1 MAYLNSVQLIGNVG
15 NDPDIRVYNDTKFAT
30 FKVAT
35 TKRFLDRSGEQREQ
49 TQWHTCS
56 ASGNIAEVVEKYIRK
71 GASVFVSGELTYRQW
86 QDKDGNDRYSTSST
100 PSRCSTRDRRVPPKS
115 FPRTRTFPISSVKSS
130 KLHKK

>member
-35 TKRFLDRSGEQREQ
+35 TKRFRDRSGEQREQ

-86 QDKDGNDRYSTSST
+86 QDKDGNDRTSTEVKLYT
-100 PSRCSTRDRRVPPKS
+100 VQMLDKRPKGAPEVVS
-115 FPRTRTFPISSVKSS
+115 QDEDLPDFLR
-130 KLHKK
+130 

>member
-1 MAYLNSVQLIGNVG
+1 MAYLNNVQLIGNVG

-35 TKRFLDRSGEQREQ
+35 TKRFRDRNGEQREQ

-86 QDKDGNDRYSTSST
+86 QDKDGNDRYSTEVKLYT
-100 PSRCSTRDRRVPPKS
+100 VQMLDKRPKGAPEVVIDEKEPGDLP
-115 FPRTRTFPISSVKSS
+115 F
-130 KLHKK
+130 